1 MGRTQLFL
9 GILAIS
15 VGVVI
20 GVALLIAVATRNR
33 RRRGELSFVRLVLWS
48 SALAYFCAIWAYAF
62 LPLPDP
68 HTIECV
74 GMITNP
80 LSVVDDIRKAVT
92 SPHSTFTHWSMVQVV
107 LNVALF
113 VPLGFFLRVLG
124 RRGAFATAGVAF
136 GLSLFIETTQ
146 LTALWGLYPCAYRY
160 FDVGDLL
167 TNTTG
172 AMLGS
177 VASLLLLKGVPE
189 REVPPPGS
197 TVAEPPEERVA
208 QPVGKSGR

>member
-1 MGRTQLFL
+1 MGRTHLFL

-15 VGVVI
+15 IGVVI
-20 GVALLIAVATRNR
+20 GIALFTAVVTRNR
-33 RRRGELSFVRLVLWS
+33 RRRGELSFGRLVLWS
-48 SALAYFCAIWAYAF
+48 SALAYFWAIWAYAF

-74 GMITNP
+74 EMITNP
-80 LSVVDDIRKAVT
+80 LSVVDDIRKAVA
-92 SPHSTFTHWSMVQVV
+92 SPHSTLTHWSMVQVV

-113 VPLGFFLRVLG
+113 APLGFFLRVLG
-124 RRGAFATAGVAF
+124 RRGVFTTAGVAF

-160 FDVGDLL
+160 FDVGDLM

-172 AMLGS
+172 AILGS
-177 VASLLLLKGVPE
+177 LAALLILRSIPE
-189 REVPPPGS
+189 RETPSASSGPS
-197 TVAEPPEERVA
+197 EERVA
-208 QPVGKSGR
+208 QPAGRSGA